1 MVLKRLKLHQ
11 FFNGVART
19 VSYIQAPVLEGGQE
33 FENVSKKGCCLSFEW
48 YKPNFTTFAP
58 PKTNFWKNPL
68 VSPWIKSFRRPC
80 TQAYESTP
88 YL

>member
-58 PKTNFWKNPL
+58 PQDKLLEKSTGGPL
-68 VSPWIKSFRRPC
+68 DKILPTSMHTSI
-80 TQAYESTP
+80 
-88 YL
+88 